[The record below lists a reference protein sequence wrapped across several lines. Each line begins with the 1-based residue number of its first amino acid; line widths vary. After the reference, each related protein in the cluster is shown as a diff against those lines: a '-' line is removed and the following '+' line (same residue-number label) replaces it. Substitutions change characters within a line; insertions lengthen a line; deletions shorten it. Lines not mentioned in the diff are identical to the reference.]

1 MRFIDKVLKVMKN
14 PSTWPFLGLGLASQA
29 PANLVGG
36 TLKAW
41 LATENVD
48 LTQIGLFSLVM
59 LPYSVKFLWA
69 PFVDRTDL
77 PLARKLGRKKTWGL
91 LCQLGVMALLFAL
104 SAVSPEN
111 QLMIMFALCMGIT
124 LFTATQDIAIDALRI
139 DTLSGD
145 ALKQGTA
152 LYQVGARIGMLSA
165 VAGMIFLSNYVAWSV
180 AYKLSIGLVFI
191 GFVSLLCIKE
201 KSLPKESVS
210 FQKWVVDPLKDL
222 MSRSNFLILC
232 LFILFYRLCNSML
245 DPMAYPFYFDIGF
258 TKSQVSLVSGT
269 FGVFV
274 TMFGVFLGGLA
285 LMKYQYRP
293 LLLWLGS
300 LEILTSLAFAALAT
314 VGPDMTTF
322 FAVILFDNILAGMG
336 GAVWVVYLSNFCS
349 RTYSGTQYALLS
361 AIYALDRFCFASASG
376 WLAKT
381 MGWAPFFV
389 LTGLLMIPALVM
401 IHQNKIGL
409 RHGQPALEKE

>member
-1 MRFIDKVLKVMKN
+1 MRFIEKLLKVLKN
-14 PSTWPFLGLGLASQA
+14 PSVWPFLGLGLASQA

-69 PFVDRTDL
+69 PFVDQTDL
-77 PLARKLGRKKTWGL
+77 PFARKLGRKKTWGL
-91 LCQLGVMALLFAL
+91 ACQLGIMALLFAL
-104 SAVSPEN
+104 SGVSPHN
-111 QLMIMFALCMGIT
+111 QLLLMFALCMGIT
-124 LFTATQDIAIDALRI
+124 LCTATEDIAIDALRI

-152 LYQVGARIGMLSA
+152 LYQVGARIGMLMA
-165 VAGMIFLSNYVAWSV
+165 VAGMIFLTNYVAWSV
-180 AYKLSIGLVFI
+180 AYKLSVALVAI
-191 GFVSLLCIKE
+191 GFISLLFVKE
-201 KSLPKESVS
+201 KRLPKEPVS
-210 FQKWVVDPLKDL
+210 FKKWVVAPLKDL
-222 MSRSNFLILC
+222 MARSRFPELCVFMIL
-232 LFILFYRLCNSML
+232 YRLCNSML

-274 TMFGVFLGGLA
+274 TMFGVFMGGLA
-285 LMKYQYRP
+285 LMKYAYRP
-293 LLLWLGS
+293 LLFWLGS
-300 LEILTSLAFAALAT
+300 LEILTSLAFAALAIT
-314 VGPDMTTF
+314 GPDMPTF

-349 RTYSGTQYALLS
+349 RSYSGTQYALLS
-361 AIYALDRFCFASASG
+361 AIYALDRFCFASLSG
-376 WLAKT
+376 YLAKT
-381 MGWAPFFV
+381 MGWPAFFA
-389 LTGLLMIPALVM
+389 LTGALMLPALWM
-401 IHQNKIGL
+401 IYENKIGL
-409 RHGQPALEKE
+409 KQKEEK